1 VVRLWRLA
9 DAKGGSSKA
18 LEPVGGLPV
27 RGFVNGLALG
37 RSGRLLVAG
46 LGQEPRMG
54 RWLRDSSARNG
65 VLVQPLS
72 LQPEGGE

>member
-9 DAKGGSSKA
+9 EAKGGASRA
-18 LEPVGGLPV
+18 LEPLGGLPV

-46 LGQEPRMG
+46 LGQEPRLG
-54 RWLRDSSARNG
+54 RWLRDGRAKNG
-65 VLVQPLS
+65 VLIQALPL
-72 LQPEGGE
+72 EAEDA